1 MVEQVKRMT
10 GLTEFGVYLCKL
22 LTIDALFL
30 NEDRHTHNIAV
41 LLDPDG
47 KYHYCPIFDNGAAL
61 LSDIVQDYAEE
72 EPVLDLIP
80 QVQAK
85 TLSRDFDEQ
94 LDAVEQLYGQPM
106 HFSFDEK
113 EVEELLEQEEFYP
126 EKQKRRI
133 QEILLHQRRKYE
145 YLFDK

>member
-1 MVEQVKRMT
+1 MT

-61 LSDIVQDYAEE
+61 LSDIVQD
-72 EPVLDLIP
+72 
-80 QVQAK
+80 
-85 TLSRDFDEQ
+85 
-94 LDAVEQLYGQPM
+94 
-106 HFSFDEK
+106 
-113 EVEELLEQEEFYP
+113 
-126 EKQKRRI
+126 
-133 QEILLHQRRKYE
+133 
-145 YLFDK
+145 

>member
-1 MVEQVKRMT
+1 MVELSEK
-10 GLTEFGVYLCKL
+10 
-22 LTIDALFL
+22 
-30 NEDRHTHNIAV
+30 NIRRQEIQSSKGNQ
-41 LLDPDG
+41 LKWQRDG
-47 KYHYCPIFDNGAAL
+47 IYHYCPIFDNGAAL

-72 EPVLDLIP
+72 EPVLALIP

-106 HFSFDEK
+106 HFSFNEK

-126 EKQKRRI
+126 EKQKKRI
-133 QEILLHQRRKYE
+133 QEILFHQKRKYE